1 MDGSTSYIEILSGHR
16 RGLTASS
23 IRGVLWSASKAYG
36 GILALR
42 NAWYNSWAV
51 PKWLDVPVISV
62 GNLTVGGTG
71 KTPMCGWLC
80 RALLNR
86 GLKPAILSRG
96 YKASQ
101 DGLADELLMLS
112 RQFPQAVL
120 VAHPDRYRA
129 GRMAIECY
137 GVQTVIL
144 DDAFQHRRMGRD
156 LDLLLIDTTRPF
168 GFGYVLP
175 RGLLREPARGLL
187 RADCVVLTRCDQAS
201 PEQMAALQTE
211 IRRCHPGVPLVRAVH
226 RPRGFTG
233 LEGKPI
239 EAPPSGRIGCF
250 SGIARPDAFE
260 LTLAACGIRPA
271 ETRHWPDHHEYT
283 AADADLIRLWVTQA
297 GLDGLVTTEKD
308 AVKLAALKLDWPVP
322 IGALHIEMEMLDDGE
337 AVLNGL
343 IDKMLAEHAQ
353 PAKARAKDNGVED
366 EEHSC
371 N

>member
-1 MDGSTSYIEILSGHR
+1 MAGSKGYIEILNGNR
-16 RGLTASS
+16 RGVLASS
-23 IRGVLWSASKAYG
+23 IRGVLWGASKAYG
-36 GILALR
+36 GLLRLRNTWYDSLAL
-42 NAWYNSWAV
+42 

-80 RALLNR
+80 RTLLDR
-86 GLKPAILSRG
+86 GLKPAVLSRG
-96 YKASQ
+96 YRASRE
-101 DGLADELLMLS
+101 GLADELVMLS

-129 GRMAIECY
+129 GLMATECY
-137 GVQTVIL
+137 GAQAVIL
-144 DDAFQHRRMGRD
+144 DDGFQHRRVGRD

-168 GFGYVLP
+168 GFGHVLP

-187 RADCVVLTRCDQAS
+187 RADCVVLTRCDQTE
-201 PEQMAALQTE
+201 PQQVETLQAE
-211 IRRCHPGVPLVRAVH
+211 IRRLHPQVPMVRAVH

-233 LEGKPI
+233 LDGKPM
-239 EAPPSGRIGCF
+239 EVGSGTRIGCF

-260 LTLAACGIRPA
+260 QTLAAYGIRPA
-271 ETRHWPDHHEYT
+271 DTQQWPDHHEYT
-283 AADADLIRLWVTQA
+283 AADADLIRRWVEQA
-297 GLDGLVTTEKD
+297 KLDKLVTTEKD
-308 AVKLAALKLDWPVP
+308 AVRLAALKIDWPVP

-343 IDKMLAEHAQ
+343 VDGMLKEHLQ
-353 PAKARAKDNGVED
+353 PAPADGENNGDAD